1 MLNNCQIGQRNYNH
15 SKQIGYKVDGHQKK
29 GTIVNQE
36 MDNGRAL
43 LLFGVRMEDGQ
54 YVLVDL
60 LNAEDPLDG
69 VLIDHDFH
77 MRQIVAKQMA
87 LRANR

>member
-1 MLNNCQIGQRNYNH
+1 
-15 SKQIGYKVDGHQKK
+15 
-29 GTIVNQE
+29 

-60 LNAEDPLDG
+60 LNAEESLDG

-77 MRQIVAKQMA
+77 MRQIVAEQMA